1 MLQYIYITL
10 FGTAGR
16 ETNLNDFFVNKKHRS
31 SSNVFIKSMVVT
43 LYVSMCVLILALT
56 YTTLFYTTIIQTEL
70 VSARRSGSA
79 RPPPHLPAL
88 GAVAQL
94 PQAQPPRAS
103 AALCC
108 SCAAPERRHGGPALP
123 IVYTPLPAFGAA
135 TAPCQLRARRSRW
148 RRPPQPPARRAEAGP
163 PRPRPAWR
171 RSIAAT
177 GRETNLNFV

>member
-10 FGTAGR
+10 IGTAGR

-108 SCAAPERRHGGPALP
+108 SCAAPGRRS
-123 IVYTPLPAFGAA
+123 VA
-135 TAPCQLRARRSRW
+135 TAGPHCPLFTHPFPLSAQQQHRANSAPAGAGGGDRPSLQHAAPRPALRARGPRG
-148 RRPPQPPARRAEAGP
+148 AGASP
-163 PRPRPAWR
+163 PRAGKQ
-171 RSIAAT
+171 I
-177 GRETNLNFV
+177 